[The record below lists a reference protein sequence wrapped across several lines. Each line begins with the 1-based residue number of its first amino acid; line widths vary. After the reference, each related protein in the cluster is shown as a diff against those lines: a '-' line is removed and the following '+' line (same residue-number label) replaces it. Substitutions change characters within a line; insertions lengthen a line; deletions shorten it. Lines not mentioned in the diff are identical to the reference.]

1 VSHPQD
7 RPPDCLETQVDGES
21 GIDLVDLVDLV
32 DDTFFVREVEVEL
45 SFLEGSASFEYILSK
60 EESEALVATMY
71 KRKGK

>member
-1 VSHPQD
+1 MSHPQD
-7 RPPDCLETQVDGES
+7 RPPDCLETQIDGES
-21 GIDLVDLVDLV
+21 GIDLVDLV

-71 KRKGK
+71 KRRKRK